1 MSNATAAGATR
12 VVIEDTGFGLRAAV
26 LEDED
31 RLVELR
37 DQDHVDDR
45 RRVTDELF
53 LARVSAVDA
62 KLNAAFLDCGLPEP
76 GFVAAKDARAAA
88 GGGGRR
94 PIRELLREGQKLI
107 VQGLREAAADDKGP
121 RFTTD
126 VRLFGFALV
135 HTPLNAQAAPE
146 GGGGGRREADALRAR
161 AAELFPDGT
170 FALRSIAAEAP
181 DEILR
186 AEAGALAAKWRAAQ
200 AAATAARRPGRLPA
214 PERPLER
221 LLRGLLAAAPE
232 RIEVADTALW
242 AELRRLAERAPGF
255 PPAIELVRLPDDRP
269 AFASAGVDEELEV
282 ALSADVPLAG
292 GGRLRFERT
301 AAFTTVDVD
310 GGGREPLDANLTAV
324 PELARQV
331 RLRNLGGTIAVDF
344 VTLARRQEQQRLE
357 DALRR
362 AFRRD
367 PVPVDVHS
375 MPALGLVAISR
386 ARRGEPL
393 SARFL
398 RPCPGCG
405 GAGEVP
411 GLRLQAE
418 RLLAELRGRTLPP
431 AEVRVAADLQ
441 AFLGGEAGDPW
452 RAAAARLGPVPALRA
467 DPALEPGGF
476 AVGG

>member
-1 MSNATAAGATR
+1 MGATR

-26 LEDED
+26 LEDEH

-53 LARVSAVDA
+53 LARVTAVDA

-88 GGGGRR
+88 GGGARR

-126 VRLFGFALV
+126 IRLFGFALV
-135 HTPLNAQAAPE
+135 HTPLNPHAAPDA
-146 GGGGGRREADALRAR
+146 GGAGRREADVLRAR
-161 AAELFPDGT
+161 AAELFAEGT

-181 DEILR
+181 DEVLR
-186 AEAGALAAKWRAAQ
+186 GEAGALAAKW
-200 AAATAARRPGRLPA
+200 AAARDAAAAMRRPGRLAA

-221 LLRGLLAAAPE
+221 LLRGLLAVGPE

-242 AELRRLAERAPGF
+242 AELRRLAAHAPGF
-255 PPAIELVRLPDDRP
+255 PPGIELVRLPDDRP
-269 AFASAGVDEELEV
+269 AFASAGVDEELDL
-282 ALSADVPLAG
+282 ALATDVPLAA

-310 GGGREPLDANLTAV
+310 GGGREPLDANLAAV
-324 PELARQV
+324 PELARQI

-375 MPALGLVAISR
+375 LPALGLIAVSR

-393 SARFL
+393 AARFL
-398 RPCPGCG
+398 RSCPGCG
-405 GAGEVP
+405 GGGELP
-411 GLRLQAE
+411 SLRMQAE

-431 AEVRVAADLQ
+431 AEVWLAPDLQ
-441 AFLGGEAGDPW
+441 GFLAGDTGSPW
-452 RAAAARLGPVPALRA
+452 RQGAARLGPVPTLRA
-467 DPALEPGGF
+467 DPGLPPGEF
-476 AVGG
+476 AVDR